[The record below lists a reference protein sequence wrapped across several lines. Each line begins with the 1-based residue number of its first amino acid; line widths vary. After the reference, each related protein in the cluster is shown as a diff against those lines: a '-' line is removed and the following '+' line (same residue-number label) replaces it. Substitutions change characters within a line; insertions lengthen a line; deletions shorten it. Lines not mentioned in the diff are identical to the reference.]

1 LLLLLLLL
9 LLLCCSYIM
18 AEVLN
23 HRKLQ
28 HPFVIAFKEVFT
40 TQQYICIVMEYASGR
55 SLYE

>member
-1 LLLLLLLL
+1 
-9 LLLCCSYIM
+9 M

-28 HPFVIAFKEVFT
+28 HPFVIGFKEVFT